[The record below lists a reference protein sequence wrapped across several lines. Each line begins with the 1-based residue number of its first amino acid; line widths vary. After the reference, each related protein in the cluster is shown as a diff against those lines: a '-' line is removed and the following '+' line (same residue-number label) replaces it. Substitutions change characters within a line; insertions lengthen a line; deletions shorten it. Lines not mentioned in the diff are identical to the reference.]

1 MDKANINTGTN
12 TDIDVTFNE
21 NQRDFLRLLG
31 YLFLC
36 CEKYQKAVTIFELL
50 HLIEPEDIDVML
62 SLAFALLNN
71 QQYDKA
77 NDISALLP
85 KNTTDAEK
93 LKMAKIIRA
102 KALWGAGHREEA
114 ETIMQHII
122 FAG

>member
-1 MDKANINTGTN
+1 MDKTDTPSTTN
-12 TDIDVTFNE
+12 MTFNE

-36 CEKYQKAVTIFELL
+36 CEKYQKAVTTFELL

-77 NDISALLP
+77 HDVSALLSR
-85 KNTTDAEK
+85 NTTDAEK
-93 LKMAKIIRA
+93 LKMTEIIRA

-114 ETIMQHII
+114 EAIMKNII